1 MSAYEVDWDEGTE
14 ARYEAHRAQMRAEQF
29 NGDADALDDAYE
41 LDDPKSPGF
50 HDRLADTWD
59 AREGK

>member
-41 LDDPKSPGF
+41 LDDPKHPTYHERYAKLG
-50 HDRLADTWD
+50 DP
-59 AREGK
+59 EE